1 MDEINSQ
8 SRNFALSTVAR
19 KTHVV
24 IYGITSKI
32 DSDRSFHHP
41 SVAADCVVAVIL
53 KINFYSFLF
62 FLISFLLDFCLFAF
76 LFALLANAA
85 PSNIWHRIGS
95 PTSVT
100 SATPGRGARNGAVV
114 GRIPPS
120 LSDRVDLLLTDSDPL
135 HSVSVITTVRSAGK
149 SLLSLLLSSH
159 FQSYFSLVLFLG
171 GLVFNWL
178 IEFLGNLIF

>member
-1 MDEINSQ
+1 
-8 SRNFALSTVAR
+8 
-19 KTHVV
+19 
-24 IYGITSKI
+24 
-32 DSDRSFHHP
+32 
-41 SVAADCVVAVIL
+41 
-53 KINFYSFLF
+53 
-62 FLISFLLDFCLFAF
+62 LFAF
-76 LFALLANAA
+76 LFALLGECRSFQYLAQDWFPNVCDVSQRPGEEREMALL
-85 PSNIWHRIGS
+85 SEGS
-95 PTSVT
+95 
-100 SATPGRGARNGAVV
+100 
-114 GRIPPS
+114 PPS